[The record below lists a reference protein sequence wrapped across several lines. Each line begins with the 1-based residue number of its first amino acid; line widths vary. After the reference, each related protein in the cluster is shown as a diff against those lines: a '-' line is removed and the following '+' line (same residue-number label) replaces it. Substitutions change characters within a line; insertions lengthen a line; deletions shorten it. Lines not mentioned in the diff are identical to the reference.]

1 LENTTDRLTGLLVV
15 GLPLPQRTGLSMTT
29 PPSPKPSPSSSQP
42 RTASDVTSLVAA
54 YVGKNWDSHYQA
66 AWDKLG
72 GPTGLGKGTSWNW
85 PGALFQSFW
94 LGYRK
99 QYFFAALWFFGS
111 IALGFVPGVGRL
123 LWIAAFILFGMYGD
137 RIILGAAWKT
147 ADAEL
152 KAHGAGSTATKNVAA
167 QGGTNK
173 IMLAGMIVFVPA
185 MGIIAAIVIGSM
197 GNFNVMKRGSYT
209 SIMKADLSKLVDNE
223 THYFADSMQFTADAA
238 RVLTPTT
245 GVSSPVIAVTDHG
258 FSATVTH
265 EKSPGTICGIGVGIP
280 NPVSPN
286 APDKEVVC
294 R

>member
-1 LENTTDRLTGLLVV
+1 
-15 GLPLPQRTGLSMTT
+15 MTT

-42 RTASDVTSLVAA
+42 RSASDVTPLVAEFI
-54 YVGKNWDSHYQA
+54 GKNWDAHYQA

-72 GPTGLGKGTSWNW
+72 SPTGLGKGTSWNW
-85 PGALFQSFW
+85 PAALFQSFW

-99 QYFFAALWFFGS
+99 QYFFAVMWFFGS
-111 IALGFVPGVGRL
+111 IALGFVPGVGRV
-123 LWIAAFILFGMYGD
+123 LWIASIVFFGMYGD
-137 RIILGAAWKT
+137 RIILGAAWKA

-152 KAHGAGSTATKNVAA
+152 KAHGPGSLATKNVAA
-167 QGGTNK
+167 RGGTNT
-173 IMLAGMIVFVPA
+173 ILVAGMILFVPA
-185 MGIIAAIVIGSM
+185 MGIIAIVAFGAL
-197 GNFNVMKRGSYT
+197 GNFNVMKRGAYVSV
-209 SIMKADLSKLVDNE
+209 MKADLAKLVDNE

-265 EKSPGTICGIGVGIP
+265 DKAPGMICGIGIGIA
-280 NPVSPN
+280 NPVSAS